1 MLIFLHLYIAV
12 DCSMQRYKSQ
22 KNIFEVKRNK
32 NSLQAITLH
41 ETNTETLDE
50 WVKTT
55 RRTHSYF

>member
-1 MLIFLHLYIAV
+1 
-12 DCSMQRYKSQ
+12 MQRYKSQ

-50 WVKTT
+50 
-55 RRTHSYF
+55 